1 MTTTTNSTNAREIV
15 LAFINALNKED
26 FAAARQYLQDDVTF
40 IGVLGT
46 RTGADVYISE
56 MSRMKFKYTVKKSFE
71 DGTDV
76 SLYYDINMGDKTIF
90 CSGWYELIDNKISL
104 FRVVFDPRP
113 LFDQAAQ

>member
-1 MTTTTNSTNAREIV
+1 MTTITNTNSAREIV
-15 LAFINALNKED
+15 LAFINALNNED
-26 FAAARQYLQDDVTF
+26 FAVARQYLHDDLTF

-71 DGTDV
+71 EGSDV

-90 CSGWYELIDNKISL
+90 CSGWYELKDNKISL

-113 LFDQAAQ
+113 LFEERKG